1 MKRLM
6 VLIIFWGFTGLA
18 VAATWDARTT
28 RTNTAV
34 TDADIQQALSSG
46 ISPAFTETFPMKDF
60 GIHVLV
66 DRHVSDRFNGE
77 AVYLSLGLCSRLP
90 NGDYRLS
97 VGSYTDLLFLPPNT
111 PPDIQR
117 QEVVKMLQVMVAG
130 FSSGMVQNRSHFVT
144 SPASRK
150 H

>member
-1 MKRLM
+1 MMLM
-6 VLIIFWGFTGLA
+6 VLWAITGIA
-18 VAATWDARTT
+18 WAANWDARTT

-46 ISPAFTETFPMKDF
+46 ISPAFAEVFPVKAF

-77 AVYLSLGLCSRLP
+77 AVYLSLGLCPRLP
-90 NGDYRLS
+90 NGEYRLS

-111 PPDIQR
+111 PPETQR
-117 QEVVKMLQVMVAG
+117 QEVAKMLQVMVAG
-130 FSSGMVQNRSHFVT
+130 FSSGMVQNKSRFVE
-144 SPASRK
+144 SPSPKKR
-150 H
+150 